1 MRSVTCT
8 GPISTDPLRTLW
20 ELYKLGSM
28 TLAPLISWIDRE
40 WDAFPNA
47 RNSLGLILAAL
58 WVPLMLIGWTTLTVS
73 VGVVWTG
80 FWVGLFAWRW
90 LRWIRRLE
98 VRSQKTKPHR

>member
-1 MRSVTCT
+1 
-8 GPISTDPLRTLW
+8 
-20 ELYKLGSM
+20 M

-58 WVPLMLIGWTTLTVS
+58 WVPLMLIGWTTITVS

-90 LRWIRRLE
+90 LRWIRRLG
-98 VRSQKTKPHR
+98 RIDIHRIQSMAAAMWTKAR